1 MVRPMVVYWRRL
13 HTQAP
18 LNVGARGGHGPL
30 SMPLWSRP
38 MVIIGLPAYQHE
50 AEGSHHDLRIWGV

>member
-50 AEGSHHDLRIWGV
+50 A